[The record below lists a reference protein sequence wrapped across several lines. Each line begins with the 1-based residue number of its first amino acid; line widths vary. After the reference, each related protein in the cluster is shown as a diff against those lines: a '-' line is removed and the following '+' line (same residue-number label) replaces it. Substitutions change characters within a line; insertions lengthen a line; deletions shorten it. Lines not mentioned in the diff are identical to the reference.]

1 MSDKIL
7 VLMPKLMQEI
17 GAIPRGHRNKEFRY
31 LYRSIDDIQNA
42 LQPVICKLGMSM
54 FVRARELHT
63 ERFTE
68 PKPRGGGERQIFHS
82 TLLLD
87 VGFCAPDGS
96 SLLFTGAGEGL
107 DYAGDKATNKAMVA
121 AYKYAV
127 TLGLSIPVEDLD
139 DGDRDQLAGQPSVEP
154 PKQAAAAEPQK
165 TEPGKTSPKPRQ
177 LGTTDPYSVGPNDPC
192 LEAEQEEIKL
202 LAKGLG
208 IDAFGLKAI
217 VQKRGVQ
224 MLAQLTSV
232 QAEEII
238 GRLKQKQLEAE
249 AAKVF

>member
-1 MSDKIL
+1 MSDKIH
-7 VLMPKLMQEI
+7 VLMPKLMQEVGI
-17 GAIPRGHRNKEFRY
+17 IPRGHRNKEFGYR
-31 LYRSIDDIQNA
+31 YRSIDDIQNA
-42 LQPVICKLGMSM
+42 LQPVVCKLGMSM
-54 FVRARELHT
+54 SVQARELHT
-63 ERFTE
+63 ERFSE
-68 PKPRGGGERQIFHS
+68 PKPRGGGDRQIFHS

-87 VGFCAPDGS
+87 VSFHAPDGS
-96 SLLFTGAGEGL
+96 SLVFTGAGEGL
-107 DYAGDKATNKAMVA
+107 DYGGDKATNKAMVA

-139 DGDRDQLAGQPSVEP
+139 DSDRDQPSEQPVAKA
-154 PKQAAAAEPQK
+154 PKQAQAAEPQK
-165 TEPGKTSPKPRQ
+165 SELSKTSPKPRQ

-238 GRLKQKQLEAE
+238 GRLKQKKLDAE